1 MAKILIIDD
10 EEPMRHLLKSMLT
23 RDGHEVLVARD
34 GVEGIKSFYS
44 YNPDLIITDI
54 IMPIMDG
61 IDVIV
66 EWLKVNPNFRII
78 AISGGRRSV
87 TADFNLDSAE
97 MLGVKGVLKKPF
109 THEQLRHLVELAL
122 SEMVK

>member
-66 EWLKVNPNFRII
+66 E
-78 AISGGRRSV
+78 
-87 TADFNLDSAE
+87 
-97 MLGVKGVLKKPF
+97 
-109 THEQLRHLVELAL
+109 
-122 SEMVK
+122 